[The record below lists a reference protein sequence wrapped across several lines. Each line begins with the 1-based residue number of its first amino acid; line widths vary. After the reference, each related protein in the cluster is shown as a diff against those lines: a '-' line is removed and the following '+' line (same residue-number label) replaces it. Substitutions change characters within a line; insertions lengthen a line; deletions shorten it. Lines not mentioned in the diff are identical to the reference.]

1 MGISDSLSAQRFRC
15 PIPYLENDN
24 NQIYW
29 QDVNQILNNQ
39 SYQMIDAQK
48 LTYLMRVVHWNGIV
62 LSHTD
67 NSVLLRM
74 NPQFSQSADLE
85 LIIPPNL
92 SSVSAHL
99 HLLTGHNIDFV
110 GKIIGVQ
117 ENLVTILFVNYDIY
131 SRPRLTHFQLL
142 LNILHSQKPLTL
154 HQLFTD
160 LKPLSWHEFLSDS
173 LPNSFNEFFLQ
184 FSKYLISIPI
194 IISKTEQISLSDKQ
208 NFFIT
213 NMSPK
218 QRSGT
223 FLVTGRLQGFEIKQN
238 KLLIYVAQAGIEP
251 ISENWAVKTKNKL
264 KISQEAIDKIWLYK
278 SFGELQVKNLMTII
292 KECTGFEDAM
302 VKKMVKKETF
312 TQNQILNDI
321 VESK

>member
-48 LTYLMRVVHWNGIV
+48 LTYLMRVVHWNGTV

-67 NSVLLRM
+67 NSVYLRM

-92 SSVSAHL
+92 AVSSHL

-142 LNILHSQKPLTL
+142 LNILHSQKPLPL
-154 HQLFTD
+154 HQLFID
-160 LKPLSWHEFLSDS
+160 LKQPLSWHEFLSDS

-194 IISKTEQISLSDKQ
+194 IISKNEQICFQDKQ

-213 NMSPK
+213 NINSK

-251 ISENWAVKTKNKL
+251 INENWAVKTKNKL

-278 SFGELQVKNLMTII
+278 SFGELQSKNLMTVLR
-292 KECTGFEDAM
+292 ECTGFEDVM
-302 VKKMVKKETF
+302 VKKISKKQSF